1 MPNGHAGVP
10 YCGGPVFFAMVFAFF
25 VWLPLGEEGWVP
37 WVRFGICMAL
47 AAAIGWRIAYYVHMY
62 DADDYGGA
70 YTPPDVYQRASRRYW
85 VAVPFYALLT
95 AAAGFGVLWWRG
107 LP

>member
-1 MPNGHAGVP
+1 M
-10 YCGGPVFFAMVFAFF
+10 FAFF
-25 VWLPLGEEGWVP
+25 VWLPFGEEGALAWA
-37 WVRFGICMAL
+37 RFSICMVF

-62 DADDYGGA
+62 DADDYSGA
-70 YTPPDVYQRASRRYW
+70 YTPPDVYQRANRRYR